1 MAKNDKK
8 TSKEATA
15 RRKSG
20 FAIQSVGTLVLIAGA
35 LVVLNLLA
43 YFYGFGRVD
52 LTENRVWSLSDGS
65 KELVANL
72 DDEMEITAYYSDNMP
87 APHNATSEY
96 VRDILEDYADAS
108 KGNVQ
113 LNWVSVETDD
123 DKEAAEEDGVQPNV
137 VRIFENDRVSD
148 TEVYAG
154 LVIKYLGATEVIA
167 PLLSVEGLEYTLT
180 MKIKELAGDKPVVGI
195 ISGHQGPTL
204 AQGLSSLRE
213 ALPTYELREVG
224 ADEPI
229 EPNEYAALLLVAPT
243 TELSIDELMNI
254 DQYVMKGG
262 SLGVFGA
269 ALSIAVSEQGQ
280 PNISPFESGIDRLLE
295 RWGVKHRTGVVHDW
309 LCTRVAMQGP
319 FGIPMAVP
327 YPPSPDI
334 AFTDEQ
340 REHPAAF
347 RLPNAPM
354 PLSTPL
360 ELTTAGE
367 DVSIKVLAR
376 SSENSW
382 LVTGDTLDLA
392 PKQPREWIP
401 TNTQGPFEL
410 MVSIEGQL
418 PSAFAGGGMSSGEG
432 PAPSPE
438 LEESDGEVR
447 VLVVGSSGVLRD
459 EFLPPANQGRPR
471 DLGALMALALNSID
485 WLAAESELIAIRAK
499 NVEDPKLQVPD
510 AVAEAEEEALA
521 AMEAEDREAA
531 EEALEKRK
539 EAVAQWDRR
548 KSTYKWMNTLGIPFL
563 FALFGIIR
571 WRMRTARRKNI
582 KL

>member
-1 MAKNDKK
+1 MAKNDK
-8 TSKEATA
+8 TSKKATA
-15 RRKSG
+15 KRKSN
-20 FAIQSVGTLVLIAGA
+20 FAIQSVGSLVLIAGA

-43 YFYGFGRVD
+43 YFYGFGRID
-52 LTENRVWSLSDGS
+52 MTENRVWSLSDGS
-65 KELVANL
+65 KELVAGL
-72 DDEMEITAYYSDNMP
+72 DDEMEITAYYSNNMP

-96 VRDILEDYADAS
+96 VRDILEDYAEAS
-108 KGNVQ
+108 NGNIR
-113 LNWVSVETDD
+113 LSWVSVETDE
-123 DKEAAEEDGVQPNV
+123 DKEAAQEDGVQPNV

-154 LVIKYLGATEVIA
+154 LVLKYLGDTEVIA
-167 PLLSVEGLEYTLT
+167 PLLSVEGLEYKLT
-180 MKIKELAGDKPVVGI
+180 MKIKELAGEKAVVGI
-195 ISGHQGPTL
+195 LGGHDGPSL
-204 AQGLSSLRE
+204 QQGLTSLRE
-213 ALPTYELREVG
+213 ALPTYDLREVS
-224 ADEPI
+224 AAEPI
-229 EPNEYAALLLVAPT
+229 DPSEFAAVLVVAPGS
-243 TELSIDELMNI
+243 ELTIDELLNL
-254 DQYVMKGG
+254 DQYVMSGG

-269 ALSIAVSEQGQ
+269 ALSISVAEGQ
-280 PNISPFESGIDRLLE
+280 PNITHFESGIDRLLE
-295 RWGVKHRTGVVHDW
+295 RWGVKHNRGVVHDW
-309 LCTRVAMQGP
+309 NCARVAMQGP

-327 YPPSPDI
+327 YPPSPEV

-340 REHPAAF
+340 REHPATF
-347 RLPNAPM
+347 RLPNATL

-367 DVSIKVLAR
+367 GVSIKVLGR

-382 LVTGDTLDLA
+382 LVTSDALDLA

-401 TNTQGPFEL
+401 TNDQGPFDL
-410 MVSIEGQL
+410 MVAIEGQL
-418 PSAFAGGGMSSGEG
+418 PSAFAGGGPAMSGEEG
-432 PAPSPE
+432 PAPTPE
-438 LEESDGEVR
+438 LSESDGEVR

-459 EFLPPANQGRPR
+459 EFLPPAQQGRPR
-471 DLGALMALALNSID
+471 DLGALMALALNSVD

-510 AVAEAEEEALA
+510 AVAEAEEEALE
-521 AMEAEDREAA
+521 AMEAEDRAAA

-539 EAVAQWDRR
+539 AAVAEWDRR

-563 FALFGIIR
+563 FALFGVIR

>member
-1 MAKNDKK
+1 MANNDKK

-15 RRKSG
+15 KRKSG

-43 YFYGFGRVD
+43 YFYGFGRID
-52 LTENRVWSLSDGS
+52 LTENRVWSLSEGS

-72 DDEMEITAYYSDNMP
+72 DDEMEITAYYSNNMP

-108 KGNVQ
+108 KGNIQ
-113 LNWVSVETDD
+113 LSWVSVETDD
-123 DKEAAEEDGVQPNV
+123 DKETAEEDGVQPNV

-154 LVIKYLGATEVIA
+154 LVIKYLGNTEVIA

-180 MKIKELAGDKPVVGI
+180 TKIKELSGDKTVVGI
-195 ISGHQGPTL
+195 VSGHQGPTL
-204 AQGLSSLRE
+204 QQGLTSLRE
-213 ALPTYELREVG
+213 ALPTYELREVP
-224 ADEPI
+224 ATEPI
-229 EPNEYAALLLVAPT
+229 DPSEIPALLLVAPG
-243 TELSIDELMNI
+243 TELGVDELMNI
-254 DQYVMKGG
+254 DQYVMAGG

-269 ALSIAVSEQGQ
+269 ALSISVAEGGQ
-280 PNISPFESGIDRLLE
+280 PNITPFESGIDRLLE
-295 RWGVKHRTGVVHDW
+295 RWGVKHGNGVVHDW

-327 YPPSPDI
+327 YPPSPEV

-340 REHPAAF
+340 REHMAAF

-354 PLSTPL
+354 PLTTPL

-367 DVSIKVLAR
+367 GVSIKVLAR

-382 LVTGDTLDLA
+382 LVTGDNLDLA

-401 TNTQGPFEL
+401 TNDAGPFEL
-410 MVSIEGQL
+410 MVAIEGEL
-418 PSAFAGGGMSSGEG
+418 PSAFAGGGMSTGEG

-438 LEESDGEVR
+438 LEASNGEVR
-447 VLVVGSSGVLRD
+447 VLVAGSSGVLRD

-510 AVAEAEEEALA
+510 AVAEAEEEALE
-521 AMEAEDREAA
+521 AMAAEDRAAA

-539 EAVAQWDRR
+539 EAVAEWDRR

>member
-15 RRKSG
+15 KRKSS

-43 YFYGFGRVD
+43 YFYGFGRID
-52 LTENRVWSLSDGS
+52 LTDNRVWSLSDGS
-65 KELVANL
+65 KELVADL
-72 DDEMEITAYYSDNMP
+72 DDEMRITAYYSDNMP

-96 VRDILEDYADAS
+96 VRDILEDYEDAS
-108 KGNVQ
+108 NGNIQ
-113 LNWVSVETDD
+113 LSWVSVETDD

-154 LVIKYLGATEVIA
+154 LVLEYLGNTEVIA
-167 PLLSVEGLEYTLT
+167 PLLTVEGLEYRLT
-180 MKIKELAGDKPVVGI
+180 MKIKELAGDKAVVGI
-195 ISGHQGPTL
+195 LGGHQGPTL

-213 ALPTYELREVG
+213 ALPTYELREVS
-224 ADEPI
+224 ADDSLDPSEI
-229 EPNEYAALLLVAPT
+229 AALLVVAPG
-243 TELSIDELMNI
+243 TELSIEELMAI

-269 ALSIAVSEQGQ
+269 ALSISVSEGQ
-280 PNISPFESGIDRLLE
+280 PNINHFESGIDRLLE
-295 RWGVKHRTGVVHDW
+295 RWGVKHRRGVVHDW

-327 YPPSPDI
+327 YPPSPDV

-354 PLSTPL
+354 PLTTPL
-360 ELTTAGE
+360 ELTTADEG
-367 DVSIKVLAR
+367 VSIKVLGR

-382 LVTGDTLDLA
+382 LVTSDNLDLA

-401 TNTQGPFEL
+401 TNEQGPFEL
-410 MVSIEGQL
+410 MVAIEGQL
-418 PSAFAGGGMSSGEG
+418 ESAFAGGGMSSGEG
-432 PAPSPE
+432 PAPTPE
-438 LEESDGEVR
+438 LERSEGEVR
-447 VLVVGSSGVLRD
+447 VLVAGSSGVLRD

-510 AVAEAEEEALA
+510 AVAEAEEEALE

>member
-1 MAKNDKK
+1 MAKNDTK
-8 TSKEATA
+8 TSKKATA
-15 RRKSG
+15 KRKSN
-20 FAIQSVGTLVLIAGA
+20 FAIQSVGSLVLLAGA

-43 YFYGFGRVD
+43 YFYGFGRID

-65 KELVANL
+65 KELVAAL
-72 DDEMEITAYYSDNMP
+72 DDQMTITAYYSNNMP

-96 VRDILEDYADAS
+96 VRDILEDYVDAS
-108 KGNVQ
+108 KGNVV
-113 LNWVSVETDD
+113 LEWVSVETDD
-123 DKEAAEEDGVQPNV
+123 DKEAAQEDGVQPNV

-154 LVIKYLGATEVIA
+154 LVLNYLGDTEVIA
-167 PLLSVEGLEYTLT
+167 PLLTVEGLEYRLT
-180 MKIKELAGDKPVVGI
+180 MKIKELAGEKAVVGI
-195 ISGHQGPTL
+195 LGGHEGPTL
-204 AQGLSSLRE
+204 QQGLSSLRE
-213 ALPTYELREVG
+213 ALPTYELREVD
-224 ADEPI
+224 ATEPI
-229 EPNEYAALLLVAPT
+229 DPAQIAALLVIAPG
-243 TELSIDELMNI
+243 TELTVDELLNI
-254 DQYVMKGG
+254 DQYVMNGG

-269 ALSIAVSEQGQ
+269 ALNISVDQGQ
-280 PNISPFESGIDRLLE
+280 PNITHFESGIDRLLE
-295 RWGVKHRTGVVHDW
+295 RWGVKHQRGVVHDW
-309 LCTRVAMQGP
+309 LCARVAMQGP

-327 YPPSPDI
+327 YPPSPEV
-334 AFTDEQ
+334 AFTEEQ
-340 REHPAAF
+340 REHPATF
-347 RLPNAPM
+347 RLPQATM

-367 DVSIKVLAR
+367 GVSVKVLGR

-382 LVTGDTLDLA
+382 LVTSDSLDLA

-401 TNTQGPFEL
+401 TNDQGPFEL
-410 MVSIEGQL
+410 MVALEGQL
-418 PSAFAGGGMSSGEG
+418 PSAFAGGGAMSSDEG
-432 PAPSPE
+432 PAPSAE
-438 LEESDGEVR
+438 LEESTGEVR
-447 VLVVGSSGVLRD
+447 VLVAGSSGVLRD

-471 DLGALMALALNSID
+471 DLSSLMALALNSID

-510 AVAEAEEEALA
+510 AVAEAEDEALE
-521 AMEAEDREAA
+521 AMEAEDRAAA

-539 EAVAQWDRR
+539 EAVASWDRR

-563 FALFGIIR
+563 FALFGVIR